1 MRVWAITSIALVAVA
16 LAFSAS
22 SPAASIEWDF
32 CNKVPAGTGPY
43 AKGACIPLGGTDNF
57 ARSPLIEPEAVPFML
72 ESRPELDRPVLRVW
86 PGRRHVLRGHKRRRT
101 RRCGRRARTH
111 APAQRLRGPVQ
122 RRLDRRLQLARP
134 AVGDDRDGG
143 AAGATGRPSKRAPDR
158 PKTRTESR
166 SAPKQATRSPNSN
179 AALSSCA
186 RPGP

>member
-86 PGRRHVLRGHKRRRT
+86 PGRRHVLRGHERPDSSL
-101 RRCGRRARTH
+101 RAPR
-111 APAQRLRGPVQ
+111 ADSRSSSA
-122 RRLDRRLQLARP
+122 
-134 AVGDDRDGG
+134 
-143 AAGATGRPSKRAPDR
+143 AAGASST
-158 PKTRTESR
+158 
-166 SAPKQATRSPNSN
+166 
-179 AALSSCA
+179 AA
-186 RPGP
+186 